1 MAQRPRDL
9 PGRLRRLTACGGGS
23 DADNDAASSSSTE
36 TTTSSSAENTAP
48 EADSEFCTQAQALT
62 TTLETAFSEEASDPT
77 SVAQQFQQVASAMR
91 ALDPPAEISDD
102 WETLASGLDQLAA
115 AFAQFNPNDP
125 ASASSFAQQSQ
136 QLQTELTAAGASVEQ
151 YLTQECGIDTGE
163 TTEGATPT
171 S

>member
-1 MAQRPRDL
+1 M
-9 PGRLRRLTACGGGS
+9 RRTLIACRAGLAAGAAFVLLTACGGGS

-36 TTTSSSAENTAP
+36 TK
-48 EADSEFCTQAQALT
+48 
-62 TTLETAFSEEASDPT
+62 TAFSEEASDPT
-77 SVAQQFQQVASAMR
+77 SVAQQLQQVASAMR